1 MSLGGTVGGFMKRII
16 AILLSI
22 MIAFGSYI
30 STEAVNTNV
39 TDTESELNNNTTIS
53 LTKSSATVYIGAT
66 IKIEA
71 SITNGK
77 GKTVYSSSKKKVA
90 TVTSKG
96 KIKAIGSGKAKIT
109 ISNNGVKRIFKL
121 TVKKPKLNHKKLSLR
136 TAKTACYNK
145 TAKLK
150 VIGKTG
156 KAKITYKSN
165 NSKVASVN
173 KKGKVTAKSAGKA
186 KITVKYRGVKFSCK
200 VTVRKVSKIEK
211 LIKVKKIVFKQL
223 KKTLTKNI
231 GTPAVPLNEFFEFSV
246 ETNGS
251 ELFQKGYNVQKIWAA
266 EEKLTKNIEEPKYS
280 LTTSGIVKG
289 LSDGKIVPVKQGET
303 TLQAKCNGRTLSL
316 PITITK
322 KAETTYKNKIA
333 KVAYSYKE
341 IYNILHSMFYDYIIK
356 GNRPKYEYIAVCVL
370 SDDNKIDK
378 ALWKYSNEPEAID
391 EGLNFNFYLNHKD
404 YYSPRMTVEYVADYN
419 KESDWAHNN
428 FNNYSL
434 LISYDL
440 ELLSLYKDI
449 YNRAQEIFNEINI
462 DSFQSSYEKFV
473 VLASWMFPKQK
484 YGTGNSLKING
495 EVAWCP
501 EYVVLKEFGGVCADW
516 AEATVYLCSLLQIP
530 CSYAGFDG
538 IPGEKPAHLWNIAKI
553 NGKWYHVD
561 LLWGELFLGIDS
573 IKKLDYHYPC
583 HTDYT
588 PENPYSH
595 YICESPTFVSS
606 LDYSTEDRKRF
617 AELSSRFQRQVNGE
631 WKEFEYV
638 VEYTPE
644 FFNKIFGWNGVEPI
658 KNLRDL
664 EESPITNR

>member
-1 MSLGGTVGGFMKRII
+1 MKRII

-22 MIAFGSYI
+22 MIVFGSYI

-39 TDTESELNNNTTIS
+39 TDTESELNNKTTIS

-109 ISNNGVKRIFKL
+109 ISNNGVKRTFKL

-156 KAKITYKSN
+156 KAKVTYKSN

-223 KKTLTKNI
+223 KKTLTKNV

-251 ELFQKGYNVQKIWAA
+251 ELFQKGYDVQKIWAA

-303 TLQAKCNGRTLSL
+303 TLQAKCNGKTLSL

-322 KAETTYKNKIA
+322 KAETTYKNKTA
-333 KVAYSYKE
+333 KVAYSYKD

-356 GNRPKYEYIAVCVL
+356 GDRPKYEYIACCFDCEYNDRKLSQVMDRYAYEEYDNGLNFSYFMNNGDDDTTIGFGFENIDWSHERTYKDYNNYNQVIEIFGLEKLDVYKAVYNQAQKLFKEANINSFKTDFEKLVVFSTILKRTDKGSLSGDWIPLNGRTVYSREYNVLINHRGACGDWDITTTYICTLLRIPCTIVTNEPL
-370 SDDNKIDK
+370 SDDVSCHGFNLIKLEDKWYFFDILNGYLALGEDNPDIKNIDMHFPYKYDKK
-378 ALWKYSNEPEAID
+378 AIK
-391 EGLNFNFYLNHKD
+391 
-404 YYSPRMTVEYVADYN
+404 
-419 KESDWAHNN
+419 
-428 FNNYSL
+428 NYSS
-434 LISYDL
+434 ISKVDYVD
-440 ELLSLYKDI
+440 
-449 YNRAQEIFNEINI
+449 N
-462 DSFQSSYEKFV
+462 YE
-473 VLASWMFPKQK
+473 
-484 YGTGNSLKING
+484 
-495 EVAWCP
+495 
-501 EYVVLKEFGGVCADW
+501 EF
-516 AEATVYLCSLLQIP
+516 
-530 CSYAGFDG
+530 FD
-538 IPGEKPAHLWNIAKI
+538 P
-553 NGKWYHVD
+553 
-561 LLWGELFLGIDS
+561 
-573 IKKLDYHYPC
+573 
-583 HTDYT
+583 
-588 PENPYSH
+588 
-595 YICESPTFVSS
+595 
-606 LDYSTEDRKRF
+606 RF
-617 AELSSRFQRQVNGE
+617 ADLSARIQRQVNGE

-664 EESPITNR
+664 EEQPITNR

>member
-1 MSLGGTVGGFMKRII
+1 
-16 AILLSI
+16 

-251 ELFQKGYNVQKIWAA
+251 ELFQKGYDVQKIWAA

-303 TLQAKCNGRTLSL
+303 TLQAKCNGKTLSL

-322 KAETTYKNKIA
+322 KAETTYKNKTA

-356 GNRPKYEYIAVCVL
+356 GDRPKYEYIACCFDCEYNDRKLSQAMDRYAYEEYDNGLNFSYFMNNGNDETTIGFGFENIDWSHERTYKDYNNYNQVIEIFGLEKLDVFKAVYNQAQSLFKEANINSFKTDFEKLVVFSTLLKRTNKGSLSGDWIPLNGRTVHSPEYTVLIEHSGVCYHWSVTTVYICTLLRIPCTIVHNEPL
-370 SDDNKIDK
+370 SDDVSNHGFNLIKLEDKWYFFDILNGYLALGGDNPDIKNIDMHFPYKYDKK
-378 ALWKYSNEPEAID
+378 AIK
-391 EGLNFNFYLNHKD
+391 
-404 YYSPRMTVEYVADYN
+404 
-419 KESDWAHNN
+419 
-428 FNNYSL
+428 NYSS
-434 LISYDL
+434 ISKVDYVD
-440 ELLSLYKDI
+440 
-449 YNRAQEIFNEINI
+449 N
-462 DSFQSSYEKFV
+462 YE
-473 VLASWMFPKQK
+473 
-484 YGTGNSLKING
+484 
-495 EVAWCP
+495 
-501 EYVVLKEFGGVCADW
+501 EFF
-516 AEATVYLCSLLQIP
+516 EP
-530 CSYAGFDG
+530 
-538 IPGEKPAHLWNIAKI
+538 
-553 NGKWYHVD
+553 
-561 LLWGELFLGIDS
+561 
-573 IKKLDYHYPC
+573 
-583 HTDYT
+583 
-588 PENPYSH
+588 
-595 YICESPTFVSS
+595 
-606 LDYSTEDRKRF
+606 RF
-617 AELSSRFQRQVNGE
+617 ADLSARIQRQVNGE

-664 EESPITNR
+664 EEQPITNR

>member
-39 TDTESELNNNTTIS
+39 TDTESELNNKTTIS

-109 ISNNGVKRIFKL
+109 ISNNGVKRTFKL

-156 KAKITYKSN
+156 KAKVTYKSN

-173 KKGKVTAKSAGKA
+173 KKGKVTAKSTGKA

-231 GTPAVPLNEFFEFSV
+231 GTPAVPLNDFFEFSV

-280 LTTSGIVKG
+280 LTTSGIIKG

-303 TLQAKCNGRTLSL
+303 TLQAKCNGKTLSL
-316 PITITK
+316 PITITRVK
-322 KAETTYKNKIA
+322 ETEFNGEKSKAVYNNQEAYKIYKDMFYNYVLKGENP
-333 KVAYSYKE
+333 KYRSMTFYYDNYNFESY
-341 IYNILHSMFYDYIIK
+341 LHSTAENENETGENFGYFLEFSGSELPLFYDDESFDFISNK
-356 GNRPKYEYIAVCVL
+356 SENDENEVWSLSSSKENLAEY
-370 SDDNKIDK
+370 S
-378 ALWKYSNEPEAID
+378 
-391 EGLNFNFYLNHKD
+391 
-404 YYSPRMTVEYVADYN
+404 
-419 KESDWAHNN
+419 
-428 FNNYSL
+428 
-434 LISYDL
+434 
-440 ELLSLYKDI
+440 SLYTI
-449 YNRAQEIFNEINI
+449 AQEIFEEINFDSYNSVREKMFALSHWLLHHCHYDI
-462 DSFQSSYEKFV
+462 NVLSDSFRNPYSGAIA
-473 VLASWMFPKQK
+473 LL
-484 YGTGNSLKING
+484 LKG
-495 EVAWCP
+495 H
-501 EYVVLKEFGGVCADW
+501 KGVCADY
-516 AEATVYLCSLLQIP
+516 ALTTTYLCSLKRIP
-530 CSYAGFDG
+530 CIYISAHPAGTEG
-538 IPGEKPAHLWNIAKI
+538 HAWNII
-553 NGKWYHVD
+553 EYDGKWYNLD
-561 LLWGELFLGIDS
+561 LLNSFLFSCRNMYSSLKNVKYLIWGSNLKYSDISNKNLLSNEEDNLISEALADYKHCS
-573 IKKLDYHYPC
+573 PPYIKKIEYTQSFWNKILGWYGEEKMSFWDAYDYLH
-583 HTDYT
+583 
-588 PENPYSH
+588 
-595 YICESPTFVSS
+595 S
-606 LDYSTEDRKRF
+606 LDNIYD
-617 AELSSRFQRQVNGE
+617 
-631 WKEFEYV
+631 
-638 VEYTPE
+638 VEKDI
-644 FFNKIFGWNGVEPI
+644 NN
-658 KNLRDL
+658 
-664 EESPITNR
+664 